1 MSAESKK
8 AKEIYDSLKVLYK
21 GNGDELL
28 NHMITKQAT
37 IITINHIRSATDG
50 MFGTYWD
57 RVLKSANEL

>member
-8 AKEIYDSLKVLYK
+8 AKEIYDSLKSLYK
-21 GNGDELL
+21 GNGDDLL

-37 IITINHIRSATDG
+37 IITINYIISATDG
-50 MFGTYWD
+50 MFGTYWE